1 MNQPIMNDA
10 LIHALQANDLDL
22 NSDKFRNVLA
32 DATLLVRGQ
41 EDDDQYQ
48 FELVAQPEIDPDR
61 YLVDTY
67 TNWAQLTG
75 DESVFTMHFQD
86 LINSIRTTDDIQ
98 GVLINQSVVL
108 PREFFFPKG
117 RTMLAA
123 LTEDDAEIEA
133 DLIPWLSQ
141 VANQAYLGKLIQS
154 DDTELLMV
162 IDADAYSDE
171 NVFIIKQYWEDYQK
185 KHPEVPNLR
194 VVPESS
200 DEGQFIME
208 NFSPVFKQTK

>member
-10 LIHALQANDLDL
+10 LIHALQAIDLNL
-22 NSDKFRNVLA
+22 NSDKFRNILA

-41 EDDDQYQ
+41 EDEEQYQ
-48 FELVAQPEIDPDR
+48 FELVAQPDIDPDR

-86 LINSIRTTDDIQ
+86 LINSIRTTTDIQ
-98 GVLINQSVVL
+98 GILIDQSVVL
-108 PREFFFPKG
+108 PREFFFSEG
-117 RTMLAA
+117 RTMLAS

-141 VANQAYLGKLIQS
+141 VANQAYLGKLIQN
-154 DDTELLMV
+154 DGTELLMV
-162 IDADAYSDE
+162 IDAFNAE
-171 NVFIIKQYWEDYQK
+171 NVATINQYWTDYRK
-185 KHPEVPNLR
+185 KHSEAPNLR
-194 VVPESS
+194 VVTEDS

-208 NFSPVFKQTK
+208 NFSPIFKQTK